1 MSVTQTVEIPP
12 SHRLTIDV
20 PREVPA
26 GPVILT
32 FTPAQA
38 VQTAAGKEQS
48 APEPA
53 QGAQP
58 PTPHTD
64 FSCLLDPNIPT
75 PHTDFLSGIL
85 APNVPTPHTDFSC
98 LLDPN
103 IPTPITDRL
112 SGILAGAGD
121 ITREQIREERL
132 RKYL

>member
-1 MSVTQTVEIPP
+1 MSVTQMVEVPS

-32 FTPAQA
+32 FTPAA
-38 VQTAAGKEQS
+38 KTKEATA
-48 APEPA
+48 EPA
-53 QGAQP
+53 EGEKP
-58 PTPHTD
+58 PASHA
-64 FSCLLDPNIPT
+64 
-75 PHTDFLSGIL
+75 DFLAG
-85 APNVPTPHTDFSC
+85 

-112 SGILAGAGD
+112 SGILASAGD

>member
-1 MSVTQTVEIPP
+1 MSITQTVEIPP

-32 FTPAQA
+32 FTPEAKP
-38 VQTAAGKEQS
+38 KES
-48 APEPA
+48 MPEPA
-53 QGAQP
+53 EGEKPSTSHA
-58 PTPHTD
+58 
-64 FSCLLDPNIPT
+64 
-75 PHTDFLSGIL
+75 DFLSG
-85 APNVPTPHTDFSC
+85 

-132 RKYL
+132 SKYLQ

>member
-1 MSVTQTVEIPP
+1 MSITQTVEIPP

-32 FTPAQA
+32 FTPAKA
-38 VQTAAGKEQS
+38 VPTAAGEEKP
-48 APEPA
+48 AAEPA
-53 QGAQP
+53 EGTQP

-64 FSCLLDPNIPT
+64 LFSDLVDPNIPT

-85 APNVPTPHTDFSC
+85 AS
-98 LLDPN
+98 
-103 IPTPITDRL
+103 
-112 SGILAGAGD
+112 AGD

-132 RKYL
+132 SKYLQ